1 MLGYWNHL
9 VVTWQSRDGEV
20 LIYLN
25 SQRVHQAVE
34 ARGETFH
41 GGGTLVLG
49 QVNLKNLRGYHK
61 NLSLFQLQNASDI
74 HFALRLGRNWSSYV
88 TIAIC
93 SST

>member
-41 GGGTLVLG
+41 GAGTLVLG
-49 QVNLKNLRGYHK
+49 QVNLKSWR
-61 NLSLFQLQNASDI
+61 LS
-74 HFALRLGRNWSSYV
+74 
-88 TIAIC
+88 
-93 SST
+93 

>member
-1 MLGYWNHL
+1 MQGYWNHL

-20 LIYLN
+20 QIYLN

-49 QVNLKNLRGYHK
+49 QVNLKNL
-61 NLSLFQLQNASDI
+61 
-74 HFALRLGRNWSSYV
+74 
-88 TIAIC
+88 
-93 SST
+93 